1 MEVARR
7 AELRQREAQPLLR
20 TMHDGLLQ
28 VRGTVAHGGGT
39 AKAIDY
45 SLRRWAALSLYATD
59 GHLPI
64 DNNPIENA
72 LRPMAIGKKNG
83 LFVGSERAGKR
94 AASIQSLLA
103 TAKLNGLDPAAWLR
117 DTLEKLPTCL
127 NSQIDSLLPLRR
139 NDLP

>member
-1 MEVARR
+1 MDVARR

-20 TMHDGLLQ
+20 AMHDGLLK
-28 VRGTVAHGGGT
+28 VRGTVAKGGGT
-39 AKAIDY
+39 AKAIEY
-45 SLRRWAALSLYATD
+45 SLRRWATWSLYATD
-59 GHLPI
+59 GHGPM
-64 DNNPIENA
+64 DNNPVENA
-72 LRPMAIGKKNG
+72 LRPFAIGKKNG

-117 DTLEKLPTCL
+117 DTREKLPTCL
-127 NSQIDSLLPLRR
+127 NRQIDSLLPLRC